1 MVNMKKLQILFIG
14 CLFTITLNAQK
25 VNKEQVAI
33 HQTVESMF
41 ATLTHAD
48 TAALKTFVTSNVRF
62 YEYGQVWNIDTLIQ
76 KVMQSKLIP
85 DFKRTNNFE
94 FVETTIN
101 KNTAWVT
108 YYLQSTIYRNGKE
121 EIIKWMETVILLKV
135 KKQWRINVLH
145 STRLVVK

>member
-1 MVNMKKLQILFIG
+1 MIIIQKLKILIIG
-14 CLFTITLNAQK
+14 CMLNATLSAQK
-25 VNKEQVAI
+25 VNNEEAAI

-41 ATLTHAD
+41 ATLIHAD
-48 TAALKTFVTSNVRF
+48 TAALKNFLTSNVRF
-62 YEYGQVWNIDTLIQ
+62 YEYGQVWNMDTLIQ

-108 YYLQSTIYRNGKE
+108 YYLQSTIYRYGKE
-121 EIIKWMETVILLKV
+121 EIIKWMETVILFKV
-135 KKQWRINVLH
+135 KKQWRIKVLH
-145 STRLVVK
+145 STRLVAK